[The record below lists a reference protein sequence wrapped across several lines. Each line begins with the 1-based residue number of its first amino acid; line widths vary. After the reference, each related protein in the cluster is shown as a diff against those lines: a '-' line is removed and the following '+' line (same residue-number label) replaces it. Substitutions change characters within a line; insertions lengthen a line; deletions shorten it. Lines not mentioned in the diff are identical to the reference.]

1 MRVAIMIAVAL
12 GLAVV
17 VILFFQIPP
26 TATAAPELRLSSDP
40 FPLAVGRTK
49 LTFTLTDHTGDPVQ
63 GASVSVVASKNA
75 MGTLPLR
82 GRGQETAA
90 GRYDLE
96 LIWPMIGTWTLEV
109 SATAPNQDEP
119 LVEQYEVFIYPVS
132 PQVSDDTASYRSV
145 REINSLVDDPTREKL
160 IYIPLG
166 TEALIRS
173 GHGDDVI
180 PEYILLEVDG
190 QNTLVIHNDD
200 LADHTIGPFF
210 VRSAE
215 AVRQTFR
222 EPAVFQGTCS
232 INNASLVNIV
242 VEE

>member
-1 MRVAIMIAVAL
+1 MRAVIVMAVAL
-12 GLAVV
+12 GLVV
-17 VILFFQIPP
+17 VAVLFFQMPP

-49 LTFTLTDHTGDPVQ
+49 LTVTLTDDAGSPVQ
-63 GASVSVVASKNA
+63 GASVSAIASKNA
-75 MGTLPLR
+75 MGMLPLR
-82 GRGQETAA
+82 GQGQESAA

-109 SATAPNQDEP
+109 SAAAPNHDQP
-119 LVEQYEVFIYPVS
+119 LVEQFEVFIYPVS
-132 PQVSDDTASYRSV
+132 PQVSSSAASYRSV
-145 REINSLVDDPTREKL
+145 REINSLTTDPAREKL

-166 TEALIRS
+166 TEALMRT

-180 PEYILLEVDG
+180 PEHILLEVDG

-215 AVRQTFR
+215 TLRQTFR

-232 INNASLVNIV
+232 INNATLVNIV
-242 VEE
+242 VEA